1 MLIQRVSFD
10 EQANVLHEN
19 PWKHLRLDLSKLWY
33 TAEELQR
40 LKRLARDA
48 ILAELNLAKQ
58 QQQQKQQQQ
67 KAMTTA
73 SDVQQP
79 QQEPS
84 RMLPLM
90 GHLHHIHTA
99 LSEMEYE
106 VHDAEIL
113 FSNEFQWDSDWVNAL
128 YSTPRASLLI
138 GLETHLVPSLRKA
151 ILTRRQDLCDCLMD
165 IQDEWEQGLITS
177 GEQVEDEI
185 SESCRAISQAS
196 VLLAQILARARAQA
210 VFHEEEEASA

>member
-19 PWKHLRLDLSKLWY
+19 PWQHLRLDLSKLWY

-58 QQQQKQQQQ
+58 KQQQKQQQR
-67 KAMTTA
+67 ATTTA

-79 QQEPS
+79 QQEPP
-84 RMLPLM
+84 RIMLPLM